1 MDGAA
6 CYFAMDFVA
15 AADMLRHRT
24 ALAMLQGWMG
34 GVGESKYLL
43 LAGWKVTDELALVER
58 ISLPIERAN

>member
-43 LAGWKVTDELALVER
+43 LAGWEVMVSFAWLER
-58 ISLPIERAN
+58 ISLPTGRAN